1 MVIKAGM
8 LRRMTCEKLGW
19 GAGRHC
25 LRSARLFFFFP
36 FAEKWKFALLQ
47 ILKGLGGGV
56 KYSAICMQWFNTRVT
71 VVNSSCSGRSEDCFG
86 DLAVSYWNEWVF
98 THVKAMLKVGT

>member
-56 KYSAICMQWFNTRVT
+56 LCNLYAMVQYTC
-71 VVNSSCSGRSEDCFG
+71 DCCQ
-86 DLAVSYWNEWVF
+86 
-98 THVKAMLKVGT
+98 

>member
-25 LRSARLFFFFP
+25 LRSARLFFFFS
-36 FAEKWKFALLQ
+36 FCRKMEICSLTDLKRTRGRGK
-47 ILKGLGGGV
+47 ILCNLYAMV
-56 KYSAICMQWFNTRVT
+56 QYTC
-71 VVNSSCSGRSEDCFG
+71 DCCQ
-86 DLAVSYWNEWVF
+86 
-98 THVKAMLKVGT
+98 